1 MNIVKELRSNQAG
14 ETGAVWIY
22 RAMNL
27 FTKDIA
33 MQIIID
39 EHLKQEMEHL
49 RQVNQLLN
57 KKYHS
62 KLLSLWA
69 IAGFITGFIPS
80 IMGPNWM
87 LRTIDAV
94 ETFVDQHYLEQIEFL
109 YRNSPNL
116 NRINVGNKQ
125 ELIDILSQLRLD
137 EIRHKQEALELS
149 YEKPNFAL
157 KLWCSLVEFG
167 SKNAVVLARK
177 I

>member
-1 MNIVKELRSNQAG
+1 VNILDELRSDQAG

-22 RAMNL
+22 KAMNL

-39 EHLKQEMEHL
+39 EHLRQESEHL
-49 RQVNQLLN
+49 MQVNQLLD

-62 KLLSLWA
+62 KLLPLWA
-69 IAGFITGFIPS
+69 AAGFITGLIPTM
-80 IMGPNWM
+80 MGPNWM

-94 ETFVDQHYLEQIEFL
+94 ETFVDKHYLNQIEYL
-109 YRNSPNL
+109 NSNTPNL
-116 NRINVGNKQ
+116 NRINVGSKQ
-125 ELIDILSQLRLD
+125 ELIDILSRLRLD

-149 YEKPNFAL
+149 YEKSNFAVR
-157 KLWCSLVEFG
+157 LWCNLVEFG

>member
-1 MNIVKELRSNQAG
+1 MNILNELRSDQAG

-22 RAMNL
+22 RAMKL
-27 FTKDIA
+27 FTNDIA

-39 EHLKQEMEHL
+39 EHLRQEREHL
-49 RQVNQLLN
+49 MQVNLLLN
-57 KKYHS
+57 KKYRS
-62 KLLSLWA
+62 KLLPLWA
-69 IAGFITGFIPS
+69 VAGFITGMIAS

-109 YRNSPNL
+109 NRNNPNL
-116 NRINVGNKQ
+116 NRINVSSKQ
-125 ELIDILSQLRLD
+125 KLIDILSRLRLD

-149 YEKPNFAL
+149 YEKPNLAL
-157 KLWCSLVEFG
+157 KLWCIIVGFG

>member
-1 MNIVKELRSNQAG
+1 MNIIQEIRSNQAG

-22 RAMNL
+22 KAMNL

-39 EHLKQEMEHL
+39 EHLKQESEHL
-49 RQVNQLLN
+49 REVNQLLD

-62 KLLSLWA
+62 KLLPLWA
-69 IAGFITGFIPS
+69 VAGFITGFIPS

-94 ETFVDQHYLEQIEFL
+94 ENFVDQHYLNQIEYL
-109 YRNSPNL
+109 NSNTPNL
-116 NRINVGNKQ
+116 NRINVGSKQ
-125 ELIDILSQLRLD
+125 QLIDILSRLRLD

-149 YEKPNFAL
+149 YEKSNFAVR
-157 KLWCSLVEFG
+157 LWCRLVEFG